1 MSVSALFLLV
11 LVGLNCV
18 WARTTLN
25 PGKGALTPANCGRK
39 NANDRDNG
47 FTHGALTKG
56 SLSTFDILTKEA
68 CFVKKQIVILLKR
81 S

>member
-25 PGKGALTPANCGRK
+25 PGKGALTPANCGREK
-39 NANDRDNG
+39 RKRLRHWLHSRSING
-47 FTHGALTKG
+47 
-56 SLSTFDILTKEA
+56 EA
-68 CFVKKQIVILLKR
+68 QYI
-81 S
+81 

>member
-39 NANDRDNG
+39 NADDCDIG
-47 FTHGALTKG
+47 FTQEVLMGR
-56 SLSTFDILTKEA
+56 LSTVDILTKEA
-68 CFVKKQIVILLKR
+68 CFVKKADSIFI
-81 S
+81 